1 MTPAA
6 ARRVLLTLGV
16 TRWFPV
22 GLVVGVTTLLPIER
36 GLGVADTL
44 TTAALGGLVVF
55 ALELP
60 TSGFA
65 DAFGRRPV
73 YLAAAVAQ
81 IAAAVLF
88 VTAQTFWGFLVAA
101 AAFGVFRALDSGPL
115 EAWYVDTVHRTTP
128 GADVD
133 RTLAAAG
140 TVLGGS
146 IAAGALAGGGLIW
159 WHPVT
164 AWNALTLPYVTYAAL
179 ACLHLAAVAVLM
191 REPRAAA
198 VTAPRGAPRVRASLR
213 VVLDGV
219 RDAPGVVREGLGL
232 LGTNRVLLGL
242 VLVEVFWSFAMVVF
256 ETFQP
261 IRLAELLG
269 SEEAA
274 GAVNGPVTAVGWAVF
289 ACGAALAGMVS
300 GRLGVVRTAVLL
312 RVLNGAGAV
321 AMGLVAGPV
330 ALVAA
335 YLVTYG
341 LHGGA
346 GPMHAALLH
355 REAEARNRATVLSMN
370 SMVAFG
376 AFSLGAL
383 VLGRLADAAT
393 TQTAMVIGG
402 AVSVLGAL
410 CYLPSLR
417 RERRLGAAGP
427 RRAAHGVSRG
437 QASGG

>member
-36 GLGVADTL
+36 GLSVADTL
-44 TTAALGGLVVF
+44 TTVAVTGFVVF

-73 YLAAAVAQ
+73 YLTAAVIQ
-81 IAAAVLF
+81 VVAAILF
-88 VTAQTFWGFLVAA
+88 VTSQSFGGFVLAA

-115 EAWYVDTVHRTTP
+115 EAWYVDEVHRTRP

-140 TVLGGS
+140 SVLGGS
-146 IAAGALAGGGLIW
+146 IAAGAALGGGLIW
-159 WHPVT
+159 WHPVS
-164 AWNALTLPYVTYAAL
+164 AWNALTLPYVVYAVL
-179 ACLHLAAVAVLM
+179 ACVHLAATAVLM
-191 REPRAAA
+191 KESTAASRRVGPRRLA
-198 VTAPRGAPRVRASLR
+198 V
-213 VVLDGV
+213 VVDGV
-219 RDAPGVVREGLGL
+219 RGVPRAVRDGLGML
-232 LGTNRVLLGL
+232 ATNRVLLGL
-242 VLVEVFWSFAMVVF
+242 VMVEVFWSFAMIVF

-289 ACGAALAGMVS
+289 AGGAALAGRMS
-300 GRLGVVRTAVLL
+300 SRWGLARTAILA
-312 RVLNGAGAV
+312 RVLNGVGAV
-321 AMGLVAGPV
+321 VMGLMAGPA
-330 ALVAA
+330 ALVVA
-335 YLVTYG
+335 YLFTYG
-341 LHGGA
+341 MHGSA

-355 REAEARNRATVLSMN
+355 REAEARNRTTVLSIN
-370 SMVAFG
+370 SMIAFG
-376 AFSLGAL
+376 AFALGSVL
-383 VLGRLADAAT
+383 LGRLAEAT
-393 TQTAMVIGG
+393 SSQTAMVVAGV
-402 AVSVLGAL
+402 VSVLGAW
-410 CYLPSLR
+410 CYLPALR
-417 RERRLGAAGP
+417 REKWLRPNR
-427 RRAAHGVSRG
+427 S
-437 QASGG
+437 

>member
-1 MTPAA
+1 MSPAA
-6 ARRVLLTLGV
+6 ARRVLLTLGA

-36 GLGVADTL
+36 GLSVADTL
-44 TTAALGGLVVF
+44 TTAALSGLVVF

-73 YLAAAVAQ
+73 YLVAAVTQ
-81 IAAAVLF
+81 IVAAGLF
-88 VTAQTFWGFLVAA
+88 VVADTFWGFLVAS

-115 EAWYVDTVHRTTP
+115 EAWYVDTVHRTEP

-140 TVLGGS
+140 TVLGAS
-146 IAAGALAGGGLIW
+146 IAAGALVGGGLIW

-164 AWNALTLPYVTYAAL
+164 AWNALTLPYVAYAVL
-179 ACLHLAAVAVLM
+179 ACVHLGAVALLM
-191 REPRAAA
+191 KESRVPADAS
-198 VTAPRGAPRVRASLR
+198 PDGGVRASAVVADGLR
-213 VVLDGV
+213 EAPAVV
-219 RDAPGVVREGLGL
+219 RDGLRL
-232 LGTNRVLLGL
+232 LTTNRVLLGL
-242 VLVEVFWSFAMVVF
+242 VLVEVFWSVGMIVF

-289 ACGAALAGMVS
+289 AGGSALAGLAS
-300 GRLGVVRTAVLL
+300 ARLGVARTAILS
-312 RVLNGAGAV
+312 RVFNGLGAV
-321 AMGLVAGPV
+321 VMGLVAGPV
-330 ALVAA
+330 ALVVA
-335 YLVTYG
+335 YLFTYG
-341 LHGGA
+341 LHGSA

-370 SMVAFG
+370 SMAAFG
-376 AFSLGAL
+376 AFSLGA
-383 VLGRLADAAT
+383 VLLGWVADAT
-393 TQTAMVIGG
+393 STQAAMVLGG
-402 AVSVLGAL
+402 AVSVVGAV
-410 CYLPSLR
+410 CYLPARLR
-417 RERRLGAAGP
+417 EKRF
-427 RRAAHGVSRG
+427 
-437 QASGG
+437 

>member
-1 MTPAA
+1 MSPAA
-6 ARRVLLTLGV
+6 ARNVLLTLGV

-36 GLGVADTL
+36 GLTVAETL
-44 TTAALGGLVVF
+44 TTAALAGFVVF

-73 YLAAAVAQ
+73 LLTAAVTQ
-81 IAAAVLF
+81 IGAAILF
-88 VTAQTFWGFLVAA
+88 VGAQTFWGFLVAS

-115 EAWYVDTVHRTTP
+115 EAWYVDTVHRTEP
-128 GADVD
+128 GADVG
-133 RTLAAAG
+133 RTLSAAG
-140 TVLGGS
+140 TVLGVS
-146 IAAGALAGGGLIW
+146 IAAGALVGGGLIW
-159 WHPVT
+159 WHPVV
-164 AWNALTLPYVTYAAL
+164 AWNALTLPYVAYAVL
-179 ACLHLAAVAVLM
+179 ACVHLAAVAVLM
-191 REPRAAA
+191 KEPRSAQTVPSRRAA
-198 VTAPRGAPRVRASLR
+198 GVRASFA
-213 VVLDGV
+213 VVADGV
-219 RDAPGVVREGLGL
+219 RTAPGVVRDGLRL
-232 LGTNRVLLGL
+232 LATNRVLLGL
-242 VLVEVFWSFAMVVF
+242 VMVEVFWSFAMIVF

-289 ACGAALAGMVS
+289 AGGSALAGLAA
-300 GRLGVVRTAVLL
+300 GRMGVARTAVVS

-321 AMGLVAGPV
+321 VMGLVAGPA
-330 ALVAA
+330 ALVVA

-341 LHGGA
+341 LHGSA

-383 VLGRLADAAT
+383 LLGRLADAT
-393 TQTAMVIGG
+393 STQTAMVVAG

-410 CYLPSLR
+410 CYLPALR
-417 RERRLGAAGP
+417 REER
-427 RRAAHGVSRG
+427 VEVT
-437 QASGG
+437 AS